1 MVGDVWS
8 YSLLMMPC
16 ISCRVR
22 FPVMAM
28 MVNSFFPDSSIQIP
42 FLCFCSVSDKWW
54 SFRLHRLCA
63 SVPRSRSW
71 DWWKLSLF
79 QLGDNVGFSQLRIWM
94 LSSLE
99 ATSPIFTPSV
109 FMSGIRLSM
118 ALRYRQRL
126 PRPYQ
131 RTCRKNCP
139 VRRWTVSTERA
150 IR

>member
-42 FLCFCSVSDKWW
+42 FLCF
-54 SFRLHRLCA
+54 
-63 SVPRSRSW
+63 VPFQINDGLFAFIVYAHQFLVAVLGTDESC
-71 DWWKLSLF
+71 LFFSLAIMS
-79 QLGDNVGFSQLRIWM
+79 GFSQLRIWM

-131 RTCRKNCP
+131 RTCRK
-139 VRRWTVSTERA
+139 TVLCVGEQ
-150 IR
+150 

>member
-28 MVNSFFPDSSIQIP
+28 MVNSFFLTHQYKFLFFVFVPFQINDGLFAFIVYAHQ
-42 FLCFCSVSDKWW
+42 FLVAVLGTDESCLF
-54 SFRLHRLCA
+54 
-63 SVPRSRSW
+63 
-71 DWWKLSLF
+71 F

-118 ALRYRQRL
+118 AF
-126 PRPYQ
+126 
-131 RTCRKNCP
+131 
-139 VRRWTVSTERA
+139 E
-150 IR
+150 I

>member
-42 FLCFCSVSDKWW
+42 FLCFCSVSDNDGLFAFIVYAHQFLVAVLGTDE
-54 SFRLHRLCA
+54 SCLFF
-63 SVPRSRSW
+63 
-71 DWWKLSLF
+71 SLAIMS
-79 QLGDNVGFSQLRIWM
+79 GFSQLRIWM

-118 ALRYRQRL
+118 AF
-126 PRPYQ
+126 
-131 RTCRKNCP
+131 
-139 VRRWTVSTERA
+139 E
-150 IR
+150 I

>member
-42 FLCFCSVSDKWW
+42 FLCFCSVSDNDGLFAFIVYAHQFLVAVLGTDE
-54 SFRLHRLCA
+54 SCLF
-63 SVPRSRSW
+63 
-71 DWWKLSLF
+71 F

-139 VRRWTVSTERA
+139 VRR
-150 IR
+150 